1 MNQSENNKELITSED
16 VKKSLSGDEQALIE
30 QLERAKQVALEQL
43 EAKKKGIQ
51 TTDPNIAQKTQ
62 QQLEEE
68 LAKRERELNAAKV
81 NAGIIQ
87 NQTQTQPTNDNLAKR
102 VEAVNM
108 DIQSRAN
115 PIDTTRNLNISNV
128 ELETG
133 NIQKQQPQTPQN
145 VTPTATPVSK
155 DNTTNKPTKKEL
167 KEQQKLAKK
176 KAKEEKKANSNFKY
190 IMTIILF
197 IGLFALVYFLPDI
210 SNYISAYQ
218 ANKANMANELITTGN
233 LTCTLKTYNKKY
245 DLEYTSIFAFT
256 DSKLTKLTYTAKTK
270 GDASKDL

>member
-1 MNQSENNKELITSED
+1 MGVVNVNQSENNKELITSED

-51 TTDPNIAQKTQ
+51 TADPNIAQKTQ

-68 LAKRERELNAAKV
+68 LAKRESELNAAKI

-87 NQTQTQPTNDNLAKR
+87 NQTQAQTTTDNLAKR

-108 DIQSRAN
+108 DIQARAN

-133 NIQKQQPQTPQN
+133 NIKNNNHRLHKMLLLLQHQY
-145 VTPTATPVSK
+145 
-155 DNTTNKPTKKEL
+155 L
-167 KEQQKLAKK
+167 K
-176 KAKEEKKANSNFKY
+176 
-190 IMTIILF
+190 IIL
-197 IGLFALVYFLPDI
+197 LI
-210 SNYISAYQ
+210 SLQ
-218 ANKANMANELITTGN
+218 
-233 LTCTLKTYNKKY
+233 KKN
-245 DLEYTSIFAFT
+245 
-256 DSKLTKLTYTAKTK
+256 
-270 GDASKDL
+270 